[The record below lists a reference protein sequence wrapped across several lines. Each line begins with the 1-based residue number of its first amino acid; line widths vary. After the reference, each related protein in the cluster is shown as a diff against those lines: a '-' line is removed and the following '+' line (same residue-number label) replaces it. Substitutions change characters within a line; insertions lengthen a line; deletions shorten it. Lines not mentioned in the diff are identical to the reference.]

1 MLRRLL
7 FLRASFSRIH
17 ESEVNIMHRVNYV
30 PLYDGNGIHQRVG
43 ARVKENLWSWP
54 IVGGLCG
61 LAGGI
66 VCSLLGGI
74 LIAGSWLMSA
84 GNSYLYIHHAGT
96 ALLLL
101 TMPLLILGAHCLDL
115 QEGQKS

>member
-1 MLRRLL
+1 
-7 FLRASFSRIH
+7 
-17 ESEVNIMHRVNYV
+17 MHRVNYV
-30 PLYDGNGIHQRVG
+30 PLHDGNGLHPRTG
-43 ARVKENLWSWP
+43 ARAKENLWAWQV
-54 IVGGLCG
+54 VGGLFG

-74 LIAGSWLMSA
+74 LTAGSWLMSA
-84 GNSYLYIHHAGT
+84 GSPYFYIHQAGT

-101 TMPLLILGAHCLDL
+101 TMPLLMLGAHCLDL